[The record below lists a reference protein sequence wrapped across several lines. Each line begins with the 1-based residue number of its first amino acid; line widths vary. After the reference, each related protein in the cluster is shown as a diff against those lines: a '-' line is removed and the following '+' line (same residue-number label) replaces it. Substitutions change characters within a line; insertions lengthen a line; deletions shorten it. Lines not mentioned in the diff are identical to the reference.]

1 MSVLS
6 EAPEH
11 LDAGL
16 EEPEARS
23 AIVAGLGSS
32 VPPHVVTNAMLAQR
46 LNTSDEWI
54 VSRTGIRERHV
65 VQDGKATSD
74 LAVEAG
80 AQALRSAG
88 STDAD
93 MVILATTTPDH
104 PCPATAPAI
113 AARLG
118 LGGCAAFDVSAVCS
132 GFIYALSVG
141 AGAIAAGTAE
151 RVLVIGAETFSTIVD
166 PEDRTTA
173 AIFGDGAGAIVL
185 RSGTGDEA
193 GALLRFDLGS
203 DGDLAGLI
211 TIAAGG
217 SRQRSRG
224 GSPSRAETFFAMQG
238 APVFKHAVLRMCESS
253 RAVLRRTGWT
263 VDAVDW
269 LVGHQANAR
278 ILHAVADQLELPRER
293 AVMNLERVG
302 NTSAA
307 SIPLA
312 LADAAARNAFSPGD
326 HMLLTAFGGGVTWAS
341 ATFVWPQLP
350 VG

>member
-6 EAPEH
+6 EAPAHDETPIGQP
-11 LDAGL
+11 A
-16 EEPEARS
+16 ARS
-23 AIVAGLGSS
+23 AVVSGLGSS
-32 VPPHVVTNAMLAQR
+32 IPPHVVTNAMLAQR

-65 VQDGKATSD
+65 VQGGMATSD
-74 LAVEAG
+74 LAVEA
-80 AQALRSAG
+80 AEQALRSAG
-88 STDAD
+88 ATGAD
-93 MVILATTTPDH
+93 MVVLATTTPDH
-104 PCPATAPAI
+104 PCPATAPVV

-118 LGGCAAFDVSAVCS
+118 LEGCAAFDVSAVCS
-132 GFIYALSVG
+132 GFIYALAVG
-141 AGAIAAGTAE
+141 AGAIAAGIAE
-151 RVLVIGAETFSTIVD
+151 RVLVVGAETFSTIVD

-173 AIFGDGAGAIVL
+173 AIFGDGAGAMVL
-185 RSGTGDEA
+185 RPGTACEA
-193 GALLRFDLGS
+193 GALLHFDLGS

-211 TIAAGG
+211 TVAAGG
-217 SRQRSRG
+217 SRQRSSEG
-224 GSPSRAETFFAMQG
+224 APSRAETFFAMQG
-238 APVFKHAVLRMCESS
+238 APVFKHAVLRMSESS
-253 RAVLRRTGWT
+253 RAVLRRTGWPVET
-263 VDAVDW
+263 VDW

-312 LADAAARNAFSPGD
+312 LADAATRNAFSPGD
-326 HMLLTAFGGGVTWAS
+326 RMLLTAFGGGVTWGS

-350 VG
+350 VN